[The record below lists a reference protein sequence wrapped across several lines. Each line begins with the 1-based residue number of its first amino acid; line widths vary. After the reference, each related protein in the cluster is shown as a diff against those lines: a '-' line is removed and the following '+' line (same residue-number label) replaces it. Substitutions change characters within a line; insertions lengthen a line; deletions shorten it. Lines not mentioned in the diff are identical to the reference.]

1 MIRVF
6 VGIALPED
14 LRLRLAGLCAGVPGA
29 KWVAPENLHL
39 TLRFIGEV
47 EEWLAEDLDAA
58 LARIRAPAFALT
70 FDRID
75 AFGSRRRPR
84 MLWAGVERNPALERL
99 HGGVEAAVTRQGLDP
114 ESRKFMPH
122 ATLARLKGTA
132 PARLGAYLSA
142 HGGFRHGPV
151 PVDRFT
157 LYSSRLGKA
166 GAVYREEATYALQ
179 PAPAAGDGG

>member
-6 VGIALPED
+6 VGIPLPED

-47 EEWLAEDLDAA
+47 EETLAEDVDAA
-58 LARIRAPAFALT
+58 LARLSTPAFTLT
-70 FDRID
+70 FDRVD
-75 AFGSRRRPR
+75 AFGSGRRARV
-84 MLWAGVERNPALERL
+84 LWVGVERNPALERL
-99 HGGVEAAVTRQGLDP
+99 HDGVEAAVVRQGLEA
-114 ESRKFMPH
+114 ESRKFTPH
-122 ATLARLKGTA
+122 VTLARLKGTA
-132 PARLGAYLSA
+132 SARLGGYLSA

-157 LYSSRLGKA
+157 LFSSRLGKT
-166 GAVYREEATYALQ
+166 GAVYFEEATYPLE
-179 PAPAAGDGG
+179 PVAPDDG